1 MSFLV
6 VELPERKRLAA
17 ALDGAAAGDSAV
29 VRPGQEYAW
38 ATSPDGLELKAHGV
52 APAALLPKASSVVAV
67 VADADVAWHRITLP
81 KAPGG
86 RLREALIGV
95 LEDQLLDE
103 PDTVHLALAPG
114 ASPGQP
120 AWVAAIERRWLVAQ
134 IAALERAGHLVD
146 RVVPAS
152 WPDHPPTGHFELAPD
167 ADSADETG
175 AGLVLNWSHSDGVV
189 RLPARSRLTRTLLPQ
204 EALPITRW
212 TATPAAIAAAQQWS
226 GAPVTLMSPAQ
237 RALQA
242 ARSTLNLRQF
252 DLAPRQR
259 GTRWLRDARLRL
271 MSPGWRPARLGLAT
285 LLAVQVLGLNLWA
298 WQQRQAIADKRQALV
313 ATLQSSFPQ
322 VRAVLDAPLQMQ
334 REVERLRAV
343 AGRAGDGDLEPMLQA
358 ASAAWP
364 ADRPA
369 VDSLRYEPGKLT
381 LSAAGWTEAQ
391 IGQFRGQLQPAGWRV
406 EVADGRLTMSRAGG
420 SAGGSL

>member
-6 VELPERKRLAA
+6 VELPERRRLSAASEGAGDA
-17 ALDGAAAGDSAV
+17 AL

-38 ATSPDGLELKAHGV
+38 ATSPDGLELKAHGS
-52 APAALLPKASSVVAV
+52 APAALLPKAGAVVAV
-67 VADADVAWHRITLP
+67 LSDADVAWHRITLP
-81 KAPGG
+81 KAPAG
-86 RLREALIGV
+86 RLREALVGV
-95 LEDQLLDE
+95 LEDRLLDE
-103 PDTVHLALAPG
+103 PETVHLALAPN

-120 AWVAAIERRWLVAQ
+120 AWVAAVDRRWLVAQ

-146 RVVPAS
+146 RVVAAS
-152 WPDHPPTGHFELAPD
+152 WPDHPPTGHFDRAAGGQD
-167 ADSADETG
+167 DDDSA
-175 AGLVLNWSHSDGVV
+175 AGLVLNWSHAEGVV
-189 RLPARSRLTRTLLPQ
+189 RLPVKSRLTRSLLPAD
-204 EALPITRW
+204 ALPLTRW
-212 TATPAAIAAAQQWS
+212 TASPAAIAAAQHWT
-226 GAPVTLMSPAQ
+226 GAPVALMAPGQ

-252 DLAPRQR
+252 DLAPKQR
-259 GTRWLRDARLRL
+259 GTRWLRDARQRL
-271 MSPGWRPARLGLAT
+271 MSPGWRPARIGLAA
-285 LLAVQVLGLNLWA
+285 LVAVQVLGLNLWA

-322 VRAVLDAPLQMQ
+322 VRAVLDAPVQMQ

-343 AGRAGDGDLEPMLQA
+343 AGRAGDGDLEPLLQA

-369 VDSLRYEPGKLT
+369 VDSLRYEPGRLS

-391 IGQFRGQLQPAGWRV
+391 INQFRGQLQPAGWRV
-406 EVADGRLTMSRAGG
+406 EAADGRLTLSR
-420 SAGGSL
+420 SASTGPSL